1 MPLAIKLFFIFA
13 KIGFCSFGGFS
24 MIPVIYDEMVTA
36 GYMTSA
42 EFADIIAI
50 AEMTPGSFAV
60 NTATFVGIR
69 TGGLLAGV
77 LATCG
82 NMVPSLT
89 LCLLAVIFIERF
101 RNNYWLQRALT
112 GVRPVCVGL
121 MAATAVLLFQENYFS
136 AAGDFS
142 FKSLV
147 NGLAS
152 LYLLV
157 GRKWGTIKVIG
168 VAAVLGILLPTF

>member
-1 MPLAIKLFFIFA
+1 MPLALELFLAFA
-13 KIGFCSFGGFS
+13 KVGFCSFGGFS

-36 GYMTSA
+36 GYMTAS

-60 NTATFVGIR
+60 NVATFVGIR
-69 TGGLLAGV
+69 TGGLLCGM

-89 LCLLAVIFIERF
+89 LCLLAAAFIQKF
-101 RNNYWLQRALT
+101 RNNYWLQSALA

-121 MAATAVLLFQENYFS
+121 LAATTLQLFQENYVVE
-136 AAGDFS
+136 GVL
-142 FKSLV
+142 SLKCLV
-147 NGLAS
+147 IGLVTG
-152 LYLLV
+152 YLLL
-157 GRKWGTIKVIG
+157 GRKWGTVKVIA
-168 VAAVLGILLPTF
+168 VAAALGAILPAF